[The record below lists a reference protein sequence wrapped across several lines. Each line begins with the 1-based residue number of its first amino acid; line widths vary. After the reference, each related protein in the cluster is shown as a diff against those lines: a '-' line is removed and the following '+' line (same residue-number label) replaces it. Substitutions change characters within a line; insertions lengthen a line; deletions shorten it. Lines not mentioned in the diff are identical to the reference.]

1 MDEKIE
7 SVKKYNFW
15 FGNTID
21 TGFPRPLY
29 TDGIDQYIG
38 NKVVKV
44 LTGQRRVGKSYIL
57 RQIAMHLMQRGV
69 DGNNI
74 VFVNREL
81 TAFDFIET
89 YKDLDT
95 FIRLYRQEL
104 KPEGRIYIFIDEV
117 QDIDGWERVVNSLS
131 QDYMED
137 YEIFITGSNSKMF
150 SGELSTLLSGRYVE
164 FRIFPLSYEEY
175 VNIHQLSTGRESYM
189 RYVSDGGYPELVHFR
204 SSDVKRNY
212 ISGLKDTV
220 LLKDIIRRYTIRD
233 VRLLEDLFAYL
244 VNNSSNLLSVAN
256 ITNYIKSKGRK
267 TSYDT
272 VAAYLGYIEDV
283 YLAHRA
289 LRYKIK
295 GKETLTGS
303 CKYYMNDLSF
313 NNYLYA
319 GLGYGVGYLV
329 ENLVYLD
336 LLRYGY
342 DVYVG
347 CVKDKEVDFVAIK
360 NDRTIYVQVSYML
373 VDESTIEREY
383 APLESIADNYEK
395 IVVSLDDLRLPSR
408 NGIRHVRAWEL
419 AQVLRDN

>member
-1 MDEKIE
+1 MNENIE
-7 SVKKYNFW
+7 SVKKYNLW

-21 TGFPRPLY
+21 AGFPRPLY
-29 TDGIDQYIG
+29 TASIDQYLGSKI
-38 NKVVKV
+38 VKV

-57 RQIAMHLMQRGV
+57 RQTAMHLMQQGV
-69 DGNNI
+69 SGNNI
-74 VFVNREL
+74 IFINREL
-81 TAFDFIET
+81 TAFDFIEN
-89 YKDLDT
+89 YKDLDA
-95 FIRLYRQEL
+95 FIHLYRQEL

-131 QDYMED
+131 QDYTED

-175 VNIHQLSTGRESYM
+175 TSIHQLGIGRESYM
-189 RYVSDGGYPELVHFR
+189 RYMADGGYPELVHFQ

-244 VNNSSNLLSVAN
+244 VNNSSNLLSVTN
-256 ITNYIKSKGRK
+256 ITNFIKSKGRK

-272 VAAYLGYIEDV
+272 VSAYLGYIEDV

-289 LRYKIK
+289 LRYNIK
-295 GKETLTGS
+295 GKETLSGS

-313 NNYLYA
+313 KNYLYA
-319 GLGYGVGYLV
+319 GLGYGTGYLL

-336 LLRYGY
+336 LLRHGY

-347 CVKDKEVDFVAIK
+347 SVRDKEVDFVAIK
-360 NDRTIYVQVSYML
+360 NDRTIYVQATYML
-373 VDESTIEREY
+373 IDEQTIEREY
-383 APLESIADNYEK
+383 APLECIADNYEK
-395 IVVSLDDLRLPSR
+395 IVVSLDDLQLPSR
-408 NGIRHVRAWEL
+408 NGIKHVRAWDL
-419 AQVLRDN
+419 AQIL